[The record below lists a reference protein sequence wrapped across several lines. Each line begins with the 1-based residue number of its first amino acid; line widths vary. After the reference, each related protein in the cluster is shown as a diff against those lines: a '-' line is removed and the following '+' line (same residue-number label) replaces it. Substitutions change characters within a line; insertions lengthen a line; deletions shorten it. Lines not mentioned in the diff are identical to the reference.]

1 MFSVHNNKIVNS
13 IIKKIDLEEESKN
26 SEVISPEDD
35 DEEFTPSKQ
44 VSAKKKAPVAVVPKR
59 KGRPPKNL

>member
-13 IIKKIDLEEESKN
+13 IINKIDLEEESKN

-35 DEEFTPSKQ
+35 DEEFTP
-44 VSAKKKAPVAVVPKR
+44 
-59 KGRPPKNL
+59 N

>member
-1 MFSVHNNKIVNS
+1 MFSVQNNNIVS
-13 IIKKIDLEEESKN
+13 QIIEKIDLEVESKN

-35 DEEFTPSKQ
+35 DEEFTPTLQ
-44 VSAKKKAPVAVVPKR
+44 NAAKKKTPPAVLPKR

>member
-1 MFSVHNNKIVNS
+1 MTSIQNNKTVQQ

-35 DEEFTPSKQ
+35 DEEFTPNEI
-44 VSAKKKAPVAVVPKR
+44 VAKKKTPVAILPKR